1 MQINPIDIAV
11 LSSPIPLPRETG
23 TIAPSSFGTG
33 TQQNIQAIT
42 RGSGVTS
49 PIGTGNTMTPMP
61 YSPVGI
67 PGQLEG
73 GSTITGAALESG
85 GANVGG
91 LVDQGPKEDLETK
104 LEFASL
110 EDQKLDAQEKQQEE
124 QAKEYMKAFEEGVS
138 DKRTEL
144 IDEGIEKTKEAYDK
158 LSDKNKERLDK
169 IGLDSEKVG
178 EGLEKVGKLITKYT
192 GGDKTG
198 MSGAR
203 TVKRQDRRAD
213 RKARRKAGLKGSEKR
228 AVRKAQ
234 RKARRAAFDEF
245 KSERDYQA
253 SLAAAQ
259 L

>member
-1 MQINPIDIAV
+1 MQISPIDIAV
-11 LSSPIPLPRETG
+11 LSSPIPLPKETG

-49 PIGTGNTMTPMP
+49 PIGTGNTMAPMP
-61 YSPVGI
+61 YSPVRI

-91 LVDQGPKEDLETK
+91 VVQQAPKEDLETK

-110 EDQKLDAQEKQQEE
+110 EDQKIAAQEKAQEE
-124 QAKEYMKAFEEGVS
+124 QADEFMKAYEEGVS
-138 DKRTEL
+138 TKRDEL
-144 IDEGIEKTKEAYDK
+144 IDEGVDKAEKIYDS
-158 LSDKNKERLDK
+158 LSDKNKERLSK
-169 IGLDSEKVG
+169 LGLDSEKIGV
-178 EGLEKVGKLITKYT
+178 GLEKVGDIL
-192 GGDKTG
+192 GGEKTG
-198 MSGAR
+198 MRAAR
-203 TVKRQDRRAD
+203 TVKRKDRKAD
-213 RKARRKAGLKGSEKR
+213 RKARKEAGLKGSEKR
-228 AVRKAQ
+228 AMRKAQ
-234 RKARRAAFDEF
+234 RKSRRSAFKDF

-253 SLAAAQ
+253 SLDAAQ

>member
-1 MQINPIDIAV
+1 MEISPIDIAV
-11 LSSPIPLPRETG
+11 LSSPIPLPKETG

-85 GANVGG
+85 GSNVGG
-91 LVDQGPKEDLETK
+91 VVQQAPKEDLETK

-110 EDQKLDAQEKQQEE
+110 EDQKIAAAEKAQEE
-124 QAKEYMKAFEEGVS
+124 QVSEYMKAFEEGTVS
-138 DKRTEL
+138 KADTRKESAAAGAAIGAKAASFIPFVGTAVGAGL
-144 IDEGIEKTKEAYDK
+144 GAGIGYLSGKKEGEEVKP
-158 LSDKNKERLDK
+158 
-169 IGLDSEKVG
+169 
-178 EGLEKVGKLITKYT
+178 
-192 GGDKTG
+192 G
-198 MSGAR
+198 MRAAR
-203 TVKRQDRRAD
+203 FLKRQDRRED
-213 RKARRKAGLKGSEKR
+213 RKARKAAGLKGSEKR
-228 AVRKAQ
+228 AMRRAQ
-234 RKARRAAFDEF
+234 RKSRRAAFKDF
-245 KSERDYQA
+245 KAERDYQA
-253 SLAAAQ
+253 SLEAAQ

>member
-1 MQINPIDIAV
+1 MQISPIDIAV

-23 TIAPSSFGTG
+23 TIAPNSFGTG

-42 RGSGVTS
+42 KGSGVTS
-49 PIGTGNTMTPMP
+49 PIGTGNQMTPMP
-61 YSPVGI
+61 TSSIGNT
-67 PGQLEG
+67 GQLYG
-73 GSTITGAALESG
+73 AVTGAALESG

-110 EDQKLDAQEKQQEE
+110 EDQKQAAQEKKQEE
-124 QAKEYMKAFEEGVS
+124 QAKEYMKAFEEGAS
-138 DKRTEL
+138 NKRTEL
-144 IDEGIEKTKEAYDK
+144 IDEGVEKTKEAYDR

-169 IGLDSEKVG
+169 IGLDAEKVG
-178 EGLEKVGKLITKYT
+178 EGLERVGELITKYT

-213 RKARRKAGLKGSEKR
+213 RKARKKAGLKGSEKR